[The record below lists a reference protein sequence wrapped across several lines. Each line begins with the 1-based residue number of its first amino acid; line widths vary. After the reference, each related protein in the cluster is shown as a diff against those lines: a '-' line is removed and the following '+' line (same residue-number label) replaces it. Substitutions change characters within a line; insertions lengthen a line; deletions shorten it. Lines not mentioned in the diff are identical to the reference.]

1 MATSSDGTKD
11 YGKMGLKR
19 RFKRWKFHFV
29 HLDYYDVNDF
39 KIPVSSTWSNIL

>member
-1 MATSSDGTKD
+1 MATSSDGAKEYD
-11 YGKMGLKR
+11 KMGLKR

-39 KIPVSSTWSNIL
+39 KIPQLST